1 MVLGLTFLVVKVNSC
16 PPPPPDHAVCKGS
29 GFGRPEQ
36 CPSLPCELRSQ
47 LWLVLG
53 CVVAKCTAAPG
64 MVGGGAAAK
73 WFLKKGKNDGK
84 SSGILWESATATAA
98 AAIAGNVFLEC
109 QSVPTAHP
117 DPRRATAT
125 WGGAKDPY
133 RVREA
138 AFLPTPF
145 QLSLQLTIASEL
157 PGICC
162 VWAVPASSW

>member
-1 MVLGLTFLVVKVNSC
+1 MVLGLIFLVVKVNSC
-16 PPPPPDHAVCKGS
+16 FVFFFPPDHAVCKGS

-36 CPSLPCELRSQ
+36 CPSLSCELRSQ

-98 AAIAGNVFLEC
+98 AAIAGNIFLEC

-117 DPRRATAT
+117 DQRRATAT
-125 WGGAKDPY
+125 WGGAKDPH
-133 RVREA
+133 RVRGGSFPPHTIPA
-138 AFLPTPF
+138 LPSINN
-145 QLSLQLTIASEL
+145 SLRAPWYLLCLGCACI
-157 PGICC
+157 
-162 VWAVPASSW
+162 